1 MWFIRP
7 ISVEDDGAPE
17 FRSCV
22 EVQLDVLGSPV
33 EIVRTVS
40 VDVKQ
45 H

>member
-7 ISVEDDGAPE
+7 ITVDDGAPE
-17 FRSCV
+17 FRSCA

-33 EIVRTVS
+33 KIVRTVS